1 MTKLEFAE
9 KLENYE
15 KKQQLSKRLYFV
27 IGLVC
32 LILVFVPEVALL
44 LDASDFG
51 YTSVVFSVFGGIF
64 LGKAWQIQSGTEE
77 KELLVNALEL
87 LSSDDKT

>member
-15 KKQQLSKRLYFV
+15 KQQQRSKRLYFL
-27 IGLVC
+27 IGVVC
-32 LILVFVPEVALL
+32 LILVFVPEVALF
-44 LDASDFG
+44 LDASMFG
-51 YTSVVFSVFGGIF
+51 FTSVMLSIFGGIF

-77 KELLVNALEL
+77 KELLINALEL
-87 LSSDDKT
+87 LSSANET